1 MGLQKEVKKRMGDKA
16 PMEFSD
22 QDKAD
27 FRKNFNLFDKKR
39 TGAIPIGDMGT
50 VLRSL
55 GQNPTEAE
63 LAALMEEVDKDKS
76 GTVEFEEFVD
86 LMQRTNK
93 TKEQMEEEIKNAFL
107 TLDADG
113 SGYID
118 RQELVDEE
126 TINGMIA
133 EADLDG
139 DGKINYAEFTKI
151 MLSPKCDPFARLTLA
166 CPSTSPPFLLLAS
179 SALAWLE

>member
-1 MGLQKEVKKRMGDKA
+1 MGTSDKKSKKRMGDKA

-76 GTVEFEEFVD
+76 GTIEFEEFID
-86 LMQRTNK
+86 LMARTNK
-93 TKEQMEEEIKNAFL
+93 THEQMEEEIKNAFL
-107 TLDADG
+107 TFDADG
-113 SGYID
+113 SGFIT
-118 RQELVDEE
+118 REELVETLTTMGDPVDEE

-151 MLSPKCDPFARLTLA
+151 MLQDT
-166 CPSTSPPFLLLAS
+166 
-179 SALAWLE
+179 

>member
-1 MGLQKEVKKRMGDKA
+1 MGTSEEVKKRMGDKA

-39 TGAIPIGDMGT
+39 TGAIPIGDIGT

-76 GTVEFEEFVD
+76 GTIEFEEFID
-86 LMQRTNK
+86 LMVRTNK
-93 TKEQMEEEIKNAFL
+93 THERMEEEIKNAFL
-107 TLDADG
+107 TFDADG
-113 SGYID
+113 SGFIT
-118 RQELVDEE
+118 REELVETLTTMGDPVDEE

-151 MLSPKCDPFARLTLA
+151 ML
-166 CPSTSPPFLLLAS
+166 
-179 SALAWLE
+179 EQ

>member
-76 GTVEFEEFVD
+76 GTIEFEEFID
-86 LMQRTNK
+86 LMARTNK
-93 TKEQMEEEIKNAFL
+93 THEQMEEEIKNAFL
-107 TLDADG
+107 TFDADG
-113 SGYID
+113 SGFIT
-118 RQELVDEE
+118 REELVETLTTMGDPVDEE

-151 MLSPKCDPFARLTLA
+151 MLES
-166 CPSTSPPFLLLAS
+166 
-179 SALAWLE
+179 

>member
-1 MGLQKEVKKRMGDKA
+1 MGVPDLKNMAHKNETPIEFTEEDK
-16 PMEFSD
+16 
-22 QDKAD
+22 QG

-39 TGAIPIGDMGT
+39 TGSIPIADMGT

-63 LAALMEEVDKDKS
+63 LAALVEMVDKDKS
-76 GTVEFEEFVD
+76 GTIEFDEFVD
-86 LMQRTNK
+86 LMSKTNK
-93 TKEQMEEEIKNAFL
+93 TTEQMEEEIKNAFL
-107 TLDADG
+107 TFDADG
-113 SGYID
+113 SGFID
-118 RQELVDEE
+118 RDELVNGLTTMGDPVDEE

-151 MLSPKCDPFARLTLA
+151 MLES
-166 CPSTSPPFLLLAS
+166 
-179 SALAWLE
+179 

>member
-1 MGLQKEVKKRMGDKA
+1 MGLQIEVKKRMGDKPA
-16 PMEFSD
+16 MEFSE

-39 TGAIPIGDMGT
+39 TGSIPIGDMGT

-76 GTVEFEEFVD
+76 GTIEFEEFVD
-86 LMQRTNK
+86 LMARTNK
-93 TKEQMEEEIKNAFL
+93 THEQMEEEIKNAFL
-107 TLDADG
+107 TFDADG
-113 SGYID
+113 SGFIT
-118 RQELVDEE
+118 REELVETLTTMGDPVDEE

-139 DGKINYAEFTKI
+139 DGKIDYKEFTKI
-151 MLSPKCDPFARLTLA
+151 MLQDT
-166 CPSTSPPFLLLAS
+166 
-179 SALAWLE
+179 

>member
-1 MGLQKEVKKRMGDKA
+1 MGARRKMTHKNETPLEFSEEDKA
-16 PMEFSD
+16 G
-22 QDKAD
+22 

-39 TGAIPIGDMGT
+39 TGSIPLSDMGT

-63 LAALMEEVDKDKS
+63 LQALMEEVDKDKS
-76 GTVEFEEFVD
+76 GTIEFDEFVD
-86 LMQRTNK
+86 LMSRTNK
-93 TKEQMEEEIKNAFL
+93 SQEQMEEEIKNAFL
-107 TLDADG
+107 TFDSDG

-118 RQELVDEE
+118 REELVNVLTTMGDPVDEE

-151 MLSPKCDPFARLTLA
+151 MLES
-166 CPSTSPPFLLLAS
+166 
-179 SALAWLE
+179 

>member
-1 MGLQKEVKKRMGDKA
+1 MEPVRFLSKRLKFLRNSSSSAADETPEEAPA
-16 PMEFSD
+16 PMEFTDD
-22 QDKAD
+22 QKKE

-39 TGAIPIGDMGT
+39 TGSIPIADMGT

-63 LAALMEEVDKDKS
+63 LAALVEEVDKDKS
-76 GTVEFEEFVD
+76 GTIEFDEFVD
-86 LMQRTNK
+86 LMARTNK
-93 TKEQMEEEIKNAFL
+93 TQEQMEEEIKNAFL
-107 TLDADG
+107 TFDADG
-113 SGYID
+113 SGFID
-118 RQELVDEE
+118 REELVNVLTTMGDPVDEE

-151 MLSPKCDPFARLTLA
+151 MLES
-166 CPSTSPPFLLLAS
+166 
-179 SALAWLE
+179 

>member
-1 MGLQKEVKKRMGDKA
+1 MGTSIGVKKRMGDKA

-63 LAALMEEVDKDKS
+63 LAALCEEVDKDKS
-76 GTVEFEEFVD
+76 GTIEFEEFID
-86 LMQRTNK
+86 LMARTNK
-93 TKEQMEEEIKNAFL
+93 THEAMEEEIKNAFL
-107 TLDADG
+107 TFDADG

-118 RQELVDEE
+118 REELVNVLTTMGDPVDEE

-133 EADLDG
+133 EADVDG
-139 DGKINYAEFTKI
+139 DGKIDYKEFTKI
-151 MLSPKCDPFARLTLA
+151 ML
-166 CPSTSPPFLLLAS
+166 AS
-179 SALAWLE
+179 

>member
-1 MGLQKEVKKRMGDKA
+1 MGTSYGVKKRMGDKA

-76 GTVEFEEFVD
+76 GTIEFEEFVD
-86 LMQRTNK
+86 LMARTNK
-93 TKEQMEEEIKNAFL
+93 THEQMEEEIKNAFL
-107 TLDADG
+107 TFDADG
-113 SGYID
+113 SGFIT
-118 RQELVDEE
+118 REELVETLTTMGDPVDEE

-139 DGKINYAEFTKI
+139 EGKIIYAEFTKI
-151 MLSPKCDPFARLTLA
+151 ML
-166 CPSTSPPFLLLAS
+166 
-179 SALAWLE
+179 EQ

>member
-1 MGLQKEVKKRMGDKA
+1 MGTSYGVKKRMGDKA

-39 TGAIPIGDMGT
+39 TGAIPIADMGT

-63 LAALMEEVDKDKS
+63 LAALVEEVDKDKS
-76 GTVEFEEFVD
+76 GTIEFEEFVD
-86 LMQRTNK
+86 LMARTNK
-93 TKEQMEEEIKNAFL
+93 TQDQMEEIKNAFL
-107 TLDADG
+107 TFDADG
-113 SGYID
+113 SGFID
-118 RQELVDEE
+118 REELVNVLTTMGDPVDEE

-151 MLSPKCDPFARLTLA
+151 MLES
-166 CPSTSPPFLLLAS
+166 
-179 SALAWLE
+179 

>member
-63 LAALMEEVDKDKS
+63 LAALMEEI
-76 GTVEFEEFVD
+76 
-86 LMQRTNK
+86 N
-93 TKEQMEEEIKNAFL
+93 NAFL
-107 TLDADG
+107 TFDADG
-113 SGYID
+113 SGFIT
-118 RQELVDEE
+118 REELVETLTTMGDPVDEE

-151 MLSPKCDPFARLTLA
+151 ML
-166 CPSTSPPFLLLAS
+166 
-179 SALAWLE
+179 EQ

>member
-1 MGLQKEVKKRMGDKA
+1 MGTSYGVKKRMGDKA
-16 PMEFSD
+16 PIEFSD

-76 GTVEFEEFVD
+76 GTIEFEEFID
-86 LMQRTNK
+86 LMARTNK
-93 TKEQMEEEIKNAFL
+93 THEQMEGEIKNAFL
-107 TLDADG
+107 TFDADG
-113 SGYID
+113 SGFIT
-118 RQELVDEE
+118 REELVETLTTMGDPVDEE

-151 MLSPKCDPFARLTLA
+151 ML
-166 CPSTSPPFLLLAS
+166 
-179 SALAWLE
+179 EQ

>member
-1 MGLQKEVKKRMGDKA
+1 MGARRKMTHKNETPLEFSEEDKA
-16 PMEFSD
+16 G
-22 QDKAD
+22 

-39 TGAIPIGDMGT
+39 TGSIPIADMGT

-63 LAALMEEVDKDKS
+63 LAALVEMVDKDKS
-76 GTVEFEEFVD
+76 GTIEFDEFVD
-86 LMQRTNK
+86 LMSKTNK
-93 TKEQMEEEIKNAFL
+93 TTEQMEEEIKNAFL
-107 TLDADG
+107 TFDADG
-113 SGYID
+113 SGFID
-118 RQELVDEE
+118 REGLVNVLTTMGDPVDEE

-151 MLSPKCDPFARLTLA
+151 MLES
-166 CPSTSPPFLLLAS
+166 
-179 SALAWLE
+179 

>member
-1 MGLQKEVKKRMGDKA
+1 MGAEKMTHKNETPLEFSEEDKA
-16 PMEFSD
+16 G
-22 QDKAD
+22 

-39 TGAIPIGDMGT
+39 TGSIPLSDMGT

-63 LAALMEEVDKDKS
+63 LQALMEEVDKDKS
-76 GTVEFEEFVD
+76 GTIEFDEFVD
-86 LMQRTNK
+86 LMARTNK
-93 TKEQMEEEIKNAFL
+93 SKDQMEEEIKNAFL
-107 TLDADG
+107 TFGADN
-113 SGYID
+113 SGYIT
-118 RQELVDEE
+118 REELVETLTTMGDPVDEE

-151 MLSPKCDPFARLTLA
+151 ML
-166 CPSTSPPFLLLAS
+166 
-179 SALAWLE
+179 EQ

>member
-1 MGLQKEVKKRMGDKA
+1 MGVDKMA
-16 PMEFSD
+16 MEFTD
-22 QDKAD
+22 EEKKE

-39 TGAIPIGDMGT
+39 TGAIPIADMGT

-63 LAALMEEVDKDKS
+63 LAALCEEVDKDKS
-76 GTVEFEEFVD
+76 GTIEFEEFVD
-86 LMQRTNK
+86 LMA
-93 TKEQMEEEIKNAFL
+93 EEIKNAFL
-107 TLDADG
+107 TFDADG
-113 SGYID
+113 SGFID
-118 RQELVDEE
+118 REELVNVLTTMGDPVDEE

-151 MLSPKCDPFARLTLA
+151 MLES
-166 CPSTSPPFLLLAS
+166 
-179 SALAWLE
+179 

>member
-1 MGLQKEVKKRMGDKA
+1 MGQKMTHKNETPLEFSEEDKA
-16 PMEFSD
+16 G
-22 QDKAD
+22 

-39 TGAIPIGDMGT
+39 TGSIPLSDMGT

-76 GTVEFEEFVD
+76 GTVEFDEFVD
-86 LMQRTNK
+86 LMARTNK
-93 TKEQMEEEIKNAFL
+93 TQEQMEEEIKNAFL
-107 TLDADG
+107 TFDADG
-113 SGYID
+113 SGFID
-118 RQELVDEE
+118 RDELVNVLTTMGDPVDEE

-151 MLSPKCDPFARLTLA
+151 MLES
-166 CPSTSPPFLLLAS
+166 
-179 SALAWLE
+179 

>member
-1 MGLQKEVKKRMGDKA
+1 MGTSYGVKKRMGDKA

-39 TGAIPIGDMGT
+39 TGSIPIADMGT

-86 LMQRTNK
+86 LMSRTNK

-107 TLDADG
+107 TFDADG
-113 SGYID
+113 SGFID
-118 RQELVDEE
+118 RQELVEAFTTMGDPVDEE

-139 DGKINYAEFTKI
+139 DGKINYAELTKI
-151 MLSPKCDPFARLTLA
+151 MLES
-166 CPSTSPPFLLLAS
+166 
-179 SALAWLE
+179 

>member
-1 MGLQKEVKKRMGDKA
+1 MGTSYGVKKRMGDKA

-76 GTVEFEEFVD
+76 GTIEFEEFID
-86 LMQRTNK
+86 LMARTNK

-107 TLDADG
+107 TFDADG
-113 SGYID
+113 SGFID
-118 RQELVDEE
+118 REELVNVLTTMGDPVDEE

-151 MLSPKCDPFARLTLA
+151 MLES
-166 CPSTSPPFLLLAS
+166 
-179 SALAWLE
+179 

>member
-1 MGLQKEVKKRMGDKA
+1 MGCASRSSPTKAMSDAKEAVV
-16 PMEFSD
+16 FSD
-22 QDKAD
+22 EEKKE

-39 TGAIPIGDMGT
+39 TGSIPIADMGT

-63 LAALMEEVDKDKS
+63 LAALVEEVDKDKS
-76 GTVEFEEFVD
+76 GTIEFDEFCD
-86 LMQRTNK
+86 LMARTNK
-93 TKEQMEEEIKNAFL
+93 TQDQMEEEIKNAFL
-107 TLDADG
+107 TFDADG
-113 SGYID
+113 SGFID
-118 RQELVDEE
+118 REELVNVLTTMGDPVDEE

-151 MLSPKCDPFARLTLA
+151 MLES
-166 CPSTSPPFLLLAS
+166 
-179 SALAWLE
+179 

>member
-1 MGLQKEVKKRMGDKA
+1 
-16 PMEFSD
+16 MEFSD
-22 QDKAD
+22 EEKKE

-39 TGAIPIGDMGT
+39 TGAIPIADMGT

-76 GTVEFEEFVD
+76 GTVE
-86 LMQRTNK
+86 L
-93 TKEQMEEEIKNAFL
+93 EEIMNAFL
-107 TLDADG
+107 TFDADG
-113 SGYID
+113 SGFID
-118 RQELVDEE
+118 RQELVEALTTMGDPVDEE

-151 MLSPKCDPFARLTLA
+151 MLES
-166 CPSTSPPFLLLAS
+166 
-179 SALAWLE
+179 